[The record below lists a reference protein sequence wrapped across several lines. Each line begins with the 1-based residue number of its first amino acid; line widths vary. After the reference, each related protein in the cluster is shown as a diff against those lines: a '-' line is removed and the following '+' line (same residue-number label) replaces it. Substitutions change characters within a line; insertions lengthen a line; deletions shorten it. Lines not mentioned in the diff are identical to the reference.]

1 MSRYI
6 TENDRSSICSQLN
19 DLENWLYEDGEDCDR
34 DTYVTKLKSLHQQT
48 DPIKQRSQEYEQ
60 IPQAFE
66 ELGHAIQ
73 LARKA
78 VDEFKNKS
86 AKYDHLSE
94 VEFIN
99 ISEAADKAQ
108 KWMDEARGKFAH
120 TMKTQDPPC
129 NFNDIRHE
137 WQTLQSCVQSVI
149 NRPKPKPAT
158 PQPAKTEPQPEQKAP
173 PQPQQQPQ
181 QQQQEHQ
188 NGDESQC
195 PCDTKPQG
203 HQSKVR
209 NIPIER
215 EMDVE

>member
-1 MSRYI
+1 MN
-6 TENDRSSICSQLN
+6 E
-19 DLENWLYEDGEDCDR
+19 LENWLYEDGEDCDR
-34 DTYVTKLKSLHQQT
+34 DTYVAKLNSLHQQT
-48 DPIKQRSQEYEQ
+48 DPIKLRSQEYEQ
-60 IPQAFE
+60 IPQGFE

-73 LARKA
+73 MARKA

-86 AKYDHLSE
+86 PKYDHLSE
-94 VEFIN
+94 VEFMN
-99 ISEAADKAQ
+99 ISETADKAQ
-108 KWMDEARGKFAH
+108 RWMDETKGKFVH

-129 NFNDIRHE
+129 NINDIRQE

-158 PQPAKTEPQPEQKAP
+158 PQPSKTEPQPEQQKTSP
-173 PQPQQQPQ
+173 QPQ
-181 QQQQEHQ
+181 QQQQSHQEHQ
-188 NGDESQC
+188 NGDDAHGEG
-195 PCDTKPQG
+195 KPQG